1 MPGSLP
7 IERFAHKGLNTKAR
21 SFDMIDTL
29 VPSAREFA
37 QKIALA
43 EAEEAAKD
51 SKIRHQA
58 ELDKKAL
65 LDQLTNPSGVSDEEA
80 IQRALKMV
88 ENASRNRLKEV
99 RVYRFPNQLCTDNG
113 RAINQMEAG
122 WEETLTG
129 IPKEIYQ
136 LWDKYFREKD
146 FKLRVEIIDFPG
158 GMPGDVAMTLVWA

>member
-1 MPGSLP
+1 ML
-7 IERFAHKGLNTKAR
+7 
-21 SFDMIDTL
+21 DTL

-37 QKIALA
+37 QKIAIA

-51 SKIRHQA
+51 SKARHQA

-80 IQRALKMV
+80 IQRALKMI
-88 ENASRNRLKEV
+88 ENAARNRLKEV
-99 RVYRFPNQLCTDNG
+99 QVYRFPNQLCTDNG

-122 WEETLTG
+122 WSETLTG

-136 LWDKYFREKD
+136 LWDRHFREKGY
-146 FKLRVEIIDFPG
+146 KLRAEIVDFPN
-158 GMPGDVAMTLVWA
+158 GMPGDVALTLVWV